1 MECGKK
7 NQDQIL
13 IDMETSLE
21 NIEYILFGVIVI
33 SQIIF
38 FIRTRKKI
46 REFDLSI
53 ADIST
58 ISISEQQLSQEQID
72 SFSSTADIFAELEK
86 DSQLDYPGREAD
98 VQESTAGI
106 NLIKED
112 IVMARPLSE
121 PVRIR
126 LVESTEGN
134 SVVFGNILNSLNKYL
149 LRNRHSV
156 ADFSLIK
163 DIVERNTDT
172 LEEEVNLTLSTPL
185 YLGLMGTMLGIVIGI
200 FSMSSLIGADIRES
214 SVSVGIATLLGSVKI
229 AMIASF
235 VGLLLTISNSA
246 VTFKGSKFRLEN
258 KKNDFYTKI
267 QVELLPS
274 LNQGM
279 NATFDS
285 LQRNLFRFNE
295 KFDANLDRL
304 GTVFDK
310 NYDSILMQKQLV
322 EQMDRSKVAEISGFN
337 VKVLGEMGNAL
348 TQFDKFNSFF
358 SNINTYLA
366 NSVELTKSSRDM
378 LARTSNFEVIA
389 NSVKQYLHDGN
400 KLTTFL
406 SAHFSDLE
414 THKAKVDEAIVSTG
428 FHISDSFGQLQ
439 QSLRRS
445 TELLGE
451 EAVQRNLEARKLFGD
466 FSEDLKSFFV
476 EQSERVAEVIE
487 QKKSSLDELKHLQT
501 LLAEV
506 KALKGGT
513 QISEQLSGRIEQLS
527 AGILTTNDTLE
538 RIERETKKPLFSKF
552 FTNGKSR

>member
-1 MECGKK
+1 
-7 NQDQIL
+7 
-13 IDMETSLE
+13 
-21 NIEYILFGVIVI
+21 
-33 SQIIF
+33 
-38 FIRTRKKI
+38 
-46 REFDLSI
+46 
-53 ADIST
+53 
-58 ISISEQQLSQEQID
+58 
-72 SFSSTADIFAELEK
+72 
-86 DSQLDYPGREAD
+86 
-98 VQESTAGI
+98 
-106 NLIKED
+106 
-112 IVMARPLSE
+112 
-121 PVRIR
+121 
-126 LVESTEGN
+126 
-134 SVVFGNILNSLNKYL
+134 
-149 LRNRHSV
+149 
-156 ADFSLIK
+156 
-163 DIVERNTDT
+163 
-172 LEEEVNLTLSTPL
+172 
-185 YLGLMGTMLGIVIGI
+185 
-200 FSMSSLIGADIRES
+200 
-214 SVSVGIATLLGSVKI
+214 
-229 AMIASF
+229 
-235 VGLLLTISNSA
+235 
-246 VTFKGSKFRLEN
+246 
-258 KKNDFYTKI
+258 
-267 QVELLPS
+267 
-274 LNQGM
+274 M

-337 VKVLGEMGNAL
+337 VKVLAEMGNAL
-348 TQFDKFNSFF
+348 AQFDKFNSFF
-358 SNINTYLA
+358 SNINSHLA
-366 NSVELTKSSRDM
+366 NSVELTKTSRDM

-406 SAHFSDLE
+406 STHFSDLE
-414 THKAKVDEAIVSTG
+414 AHKAKVDEAIVSTG

-439 QSLRRS
+439 QSLQRS

-466 FSEDLKSFFV
+466 FSEDLKSFFI

-527 AGILTTNDTLE
+527 AGILTTNGTLE

-552 FTNGKSR
+552 FTNGKS

>member
-1 MECGKK
+1 MECGQK
-7 NQDQIL
+7 NQDQVL

-21 NIEYILFGVIVI
+21 NIEYILFGIIVI
-33 SQIIF
+33 AQIIF
-38 FIRTRKKI
+38 FIRTRGKI
-46 REFDLSI
+46 REFDHSI

-72 SFSSTADIFAELEK
+72 SFSSTSDIFAELEK
-86 DSQLDYPGREAD
+86 DVPEDYPSREVD
-98 VQESTAGI
+98 VQGRSGGI

-112 IVMARPLSE
+112 IVIALPLNE

-134 SVVFGNILNSLNKYL
+134 SEVFGNILNSLNKYL

-214 SVSVGIATLLGSVKI
+214 SVSIGIATLLGSVKI

-348 TQFDKFNSFF
+348 AQFDKFNAFF
-358 SNINTYLA
+358 SNINTHLA
-366 NSVELTKSSRDM
+366 NSVELTKTSRD
-378 LARTSNFEVIA
+378 LLERTSNFEVIA

-406 SAHFSDLE
+406 STHFSDLE
-414 THKAKVDEAIVSTG
+414 AHKAKVDEAIVSTG
-428 FHISDSFGQLQ
+428 FHISDSFGQLKH
-439 QSLRRS
+439 SLQRS

-487 QKKSSLDELKHLQT
+487 QKKSSLDELRHLQT

-506 KALKGGT
+506 KTLKGGT

-527 AGILTTNDTLE
+527 AGILNTNATLE
-538 RIERETKKPLFSKF
+538 RIEQEAKKPLFSKF
-552 FTNGKSR
+552 FTSGKS

>member
-1 MECGKK
+1 
-7 NQDQIL
+7 
-13 IDMETSLE
+13 METSLE
-21 NIEYILFGVIVI
+21 NIEYILFGIIVI
-33 SQIIF
+33 AQIIF
-38 FIRTRKKI
+38 FIRTLRKI
-46 REFDLSI
+46 GEFDHSI

-86 DSQLDYPGREAD
+86 DVQAGYSGQEAD
-98 VQESTAGI
+98 VEENVAGI

-112 IVMARPLSE
+112 IVIAGHLNE

-126 LVESTEGN
+126 LVESTQGSSE
-134 SVVFGNILNSLNKYL
+134 VFGNILNSLNKYL

-214 SVSVGIATLLGSVKI
+214 SVSIGIATLLGSVKI

-348 TQFDKFNSFF
+348 AQFDKFNAFF
-358 SNINTYLA
+358 SNINSHLA
-366 NSVELTKSSRDM
+366 NSVELTKTSRDL

-414 THKAKVDEAIVSTG
+414 AHKSKVDEAIVSTG
-428 FHISDSFGQLQ
+428 FHISDSFGQLKN
-439 QSLRRS
+439 SLQRS

-501 LLAEV
+501 LLTEV

-527 AGILTTNDTLE
+527 AGIMTTNGTLE
-538 RIERETKKPLFSKF
+538 RIERETKKSLFSKF
-552 FTNGKSR
+552 FNNGKS

>member
-1 MECGKK
+1 
-7 NQDQIL
+7 
-13 IDMETSLE
+13 METSLE
-21 NIEYILFGVIVI
+21 NIEYILFGIIVI
-33 SQIIF
+33 AQIIF
-38 FIRTRKKI
+38 FIRTRRKI
-46 REFDLSI
+46 GEFDHSI

-58 ISISEQQLSQEQID
+58 ISISEQQLSQKQID

-86 DSQLDYPGREAD
+86 DVHEDYPDREVD
-98 VQESTAGI
+98 VQERAGGI

-112 IVMARPLSE
+112 IVMAGHLNE

-126 LVESTEGN
+126 LVESTQGN
-134 SVVFGNILNSLNKYL
+134 SEVFGNILNSLNKYL

-214 SVSVGIATLLGSVKI
+214 SVSIGIATLLGSVKI

-348 TQFDKFNSFF
+348 AQFDKFNAFF
-358 SNINTYLA
+358 SNINSHLA
-366 NSVELTKSSRDM
+366 NSVELTKTSRDL

-414 THKAKVDEAIVSTG
+414 AHKSKVDEAIVSTG
-428 FHISDSFGQLQ
+428 FHISDSFGQLKN
-439 QSLRRS
+439 SLQRS

-501 LLAEV
+501 LLTEV

-527 AGILTTNDTLE
+527 AGIMTTNGTLE

-552 FTNGKSR
+552 FTNGKS

>member
-1 MECGKK
+1 
-7 NQDQIL
+7 
-13 IDMETSLE
+13 METSLE

-33 SQIIF
+33 AQIIF

-53 ADIST
+53 ADITT
-58 ISISEQQLSQEQID
+58 ISISEQQLNQEQID

-86 DSQLDYPGREAD
+86 DVQAGYSGQEAD
-98 VQESTAGI
+98 VEENVGGI

-126 LVESTEGN
+126 LVESTQGN
-134 SVVFGNILNSLNKYL
+134 SVVFGNILNSMNKYL

-337 VKVLGEMGNAL
+337 VKVLAEMGNAL
-348 TQFDKFNSFF
+348 AQFEKFNSFF
-358 SNINTYLA
+358 SNINSHLA
-366 NSVELTKSSRDM
+366 NSVELTKTSRDM

-414 THKAKVDEAIVSTG
+414 AHKAKVDEAIVSTG

-439 QSLRRS
+439 QSLQRS

-466 FSEDLKSFFV
+466 FSEDLKSFFI

-527 AGILTTNDTLE
+527 AGILTTNGTLE

-552 FTNGKSR
+552 FTNGKS